1 MLKRTLISFTL
12 PVVLLLGNE
21 PGNHAAASAM
31 ATAAKAQ
38 LRQNTPESQPARRSL
53 DEGGTGTLEKM
64 IVASGSVDMDL
75 DLSRLSSVAA
85 GGSPAETLHFAV
97 TPNSFFTILVFN
109 DLLRAAETGSMALL
123 RQNSAL
129 DGVNAP
135 GYSLPASLSASLGQ
149 LAVEKLPFGAAF
161 DLAVR
166 DSKNGFVFFND
177 EGTLYAYD
185 ADAQLLTITDG
196 RLLLSPEFANALGR
210 PLAAGTTVGKISI
223 GAAMQPIEIRQL
235 VNGETKSVEMPPLQ
249 GAAGGETPTL
259 TQGPDVIELVVSQHS
274 AACRVAVE
282 LRLSF
287 LQDFLGLPSCP

>member
-64 IVASGSVDMDL
+64 IVAGGSVDMDL

-97 TPNSFFTILVFN
+97 TPNSFFTVLVFN
-109 DLLRAAETGSMALL
+109 DLLRAAEAGSMTLIP
-123 RQNSAL
+123 QNTANLPSSMST
-129 DGVNAP
+129 
-135 GYSLPASLSASLGQ
+135 SLQQ
-149 LAVEKLPFGAAF
+149 LAVEKLPFCAAF

-166 DSKNGFVFFND
+166 DSKNGFVFFNV

-185 ADAQLLTITDG
+185 ADAQLLTMTDG
-196 RLLLSPEFANALGR
+196 RLLLSPEFANSLGR

-249 GAAGGETPTL
+249 GAAGGATPTL

>member
-12 PVVLLLGNE
+12 PIVLLLGNE
-21 PGNHAAASAM
+21 QGNHAAASAM

-85 GGSPAETLHFAV
+85 GRSPAETLHFAV
-97 TPNSFFTILVFN
+97 TPNSFFTVLVFN
-109 DLLRAAETGSMALL
+109 DLLRAAEAGSMTLIP
-123 RQNSAL
+123 QNTA
-129 DGVNAP
+129 N
-135 GYSLPASLSASLGQ
+135 LPSSLSTSLQQ

-161 DLAVR
+161 DLAGR
-166 DSKNGFVFFND
+166 DSKNGFVFFNV
-177 EGTLYAYD
+177 ERTLYAYA
-185 ADAQLLTITDG
+185 ADAQMLTITDG
-196 RLLLSPEFANALGR
+196 RLLLSPEFANAMGR

-223 GAAMQPIEIRQL
+223 GAGMQPIEIRQL